1 MSRRKTDLSIDSLW
15 LVHALEDGGAI
26 ERLLDWDQLNSF
38 DSVDRSGVEKDGWKE
53 GFVLEAVRIDTQ
65 GQWHS
70 VWVCGPEE
78 LAQCKADASSGVIF
92 VYGMS

>member
-1 MSRRKTDLSIDSLW
+1 MSRRKTDLAVDSLW
-15 LVHALEDGGAI
+15 LVYALEDGGAVN
-26 ERLLDWDQLNSF
+26 RLLDWDQLNG
-38 DSVDRSGVEKDGWKE
+38 VTTEDRRSVEKYGWEE
-53 GFVLEAVRIDTQ
+53 GYMLEALWIDTQ
-65 GQWHS
+65 GQGHS